1 MFGFTLECK
10 ARTYFISANTFES
23 MLEWKKLIA
32 LTAMLCWRCGR
43 QCFPSD
49 YQGNDP
55 NCQYLPGIGRLYHPE
70 CLRCEKC
77 SVVPR
82 DQRPAKPGDV
92 FEAAYLVDN
101 ELCCNAHVEH
111 RVAGLDTLAQI
122 SVGKTEGREMTKSAL
137 QEIAAEFALA
147 AQSTPLPAMDAAA
160 IADDGDGDDSGSVA
174 SESLSEA
181 GSEASATPEKEKG
194 SVKGDKGGKP
204 PSATS
209 GKRKERA
216 RQFEALLVCLFQGIS
231 ASTQEEVRLRL
242 CCLQRRRF
250 PTSAVRPDLGFSI
263 VGTRRGAAH
272 M

>member
-1 MFGFTLECK
+1 VFGFTLECK
-10 ARTYFISANTFES
+10 ARTYFICANTFDS

-55 NCQYLPGIGRLYHPE
+55 NCQYLPGVGRLYHPE

-77 SVVPR
+77 SVAPR

-92 FEAAYLVDN
+92 FEAAYLVDD

-111 RVAGLDTLAQI
+111 PVAGLDILAQI

-137 QEIAAEFALA
+137 QEIAADFALA
-147 AQSTPLPAMDAAA
+147 AQSTPRPARDAAA
-160 IADDGDGDDSGSVA
+160 IAEDGDGDGSVSAA
-174 SESLSEA
+174 SETSSEA
-181 GSEASATPEKEKG
+181 GSEASAEKEKG

-231 ASTQEEVRLRL
+231 ACTKEEDVE
-242 CCLQRRRF
+242 
-250 PTSAVRPDLGFSI
+250 SAVMSPELN
-263 VGTRRGAAH
+263 GTPRSGSFPAILALC
-272 M
+272 